1 MFSFEPGRGAAVRI
15 ADGIDRLLAIPPS
28 ERREIGASLAAF
40 VRREW
45 SWRRTADRLLALG
58 DRPHSDG

>member
-1 MFSFEPGRGAAVRI
+1 VQI

-28 ERREIGASLAAF
+28 QRREIGASLAAF

-58 DRPHSDG
+58 DPSRSV

>member
-1 MFSFEPGRGAAVRI
+1 VRI

-45 SWRRTADRLLALG
+45 SWRRTADGLLALAVTS
-58 DRPHSDG
+58 RSV